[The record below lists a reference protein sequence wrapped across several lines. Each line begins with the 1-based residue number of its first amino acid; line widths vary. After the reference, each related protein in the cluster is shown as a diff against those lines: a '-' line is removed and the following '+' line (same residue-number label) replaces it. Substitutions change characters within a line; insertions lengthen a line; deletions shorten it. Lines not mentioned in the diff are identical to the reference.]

1 MFYFAFLE
9 HEYLI
14 TENPF
19 KVKEVCL
26 FKITSTFGGLI
37 MSKKEMKTKQDFM
50 DLLHAR
56 KGSSVKPLADDT
68 QISFTV
74 GEFRETVNDA
84 QVKRGL
90 TINLLKMMLGF
101 EYSTLNGVK
110 RNDT

>member
-9 HEYLI
+9 HEFFRM
-14 TENPF
+14 ENPF
-19 KVKEVCL
+19 KVEEVCL
-26 FKITSTFGGLI
+26 YKITSTYGGLI
-37 MSKKEMKTKQDFM
+37 MSKKEMKTRQDFM

-90 TINLLKMMLGF
+90 TINLLKMMLGYD
-101 EYSTLNGVK
+101 YSTLNGVK
-110 RNDT
+110 KNDT